1 MRGSHALS
9 FDNPHIT
16 QEACSTREKKK
27 KKKKKTLDDSDNVS
41 GVLLLFKITYKA
53 RNKISN
59 VVWVYL
65 CVLLIF
71 SGFLLE
77 HLAVGCHS
85 SSFTR
90 ISLTILWVIVR
101 WGFFFTSTWFQC
113 MGHNM
118 LSWRVTE
125 RGSASQWETLSYKP
139 CLRSPLGICRAG
151 QGTATVVL
159 LYCWSSQSILYTQYM
174 GENIE

>member
-41 GVLLLFKITYKA
+41 GVLLLFKMTYKA

-101 WGFFFTSTWFQC
+101 WGFFSHPPGSNAWGTTCFHGEWLKEDQR
-113 MGHNM
+113 
-118 LSWRVTE
+118 LSE
-125 RGSASQWETLSYKP
+125 RHYHISPAWDPLSAFVEQD
-139 CLRSPLGICRAG
+139 RAL
-151 QGTATVVL
+151 QRLCCCTVGAP
-159 LYCWSSQSILYTQYM
+159 SQSYIH
-174 GENIE
+174 NIWGKI